1 MRGNEATERRS
12 EMTINDLIEQLQ
24 RLPMKDRPI
33 YIERFERS
41 AQWGL
46 STHPCH
52 LEAAIDEGPHAVIR
66 PRDRWMARD

>member
-1 MRGNEATERRS
+1 
-12 EMTINDLIEQLQ
+12 MTINDLIEQLQ

-41 AQWGL
+41 HAFQRGL
-46 STHPCH
+46 SAHPCQ

>member
-1 MRGNEATERRS
+1 
-12 EMTINDLIEQLQ
+12 MTINDLIEQLQ

-33 YIERFERS
+33 YIERFERDLQRRAS
-41 AQWGL
+41 AC
-46 STHPCH
+46 PCP